1 MFATYHAATGELSEA
16 KVLCIFFF
24 DLGAAFTV
32 QIDVQPHPPFVCF
45 FTNLKL
51 GLTELDFAW
60 RWTPGVL
67 RDVAIPSGVAARCL
81 AP

>member
-1 MFATYHAATGELSEA
+1 MPRQENLARPKYCVS
-16 KVLCIFFF
+16 FFF

-45 FTNLKL
+45 FTNSKL
-51 GLTELDFAW
+51 GLTELGFAW
-60 RWTPGVL
+60 RWTPDVL